1 MTKATRVTRGP
12 KVASKICE
20 VLASQEVEKE
30 EAEDRRSKAEGV
42 RGKESEKVEK
52 DVMDWLTVSEE
63 KSQKNNDGGKV

>member
-30 EAEDRRSKAEGV
+30 EAEDRRSNAEGV
-42 RGKESEKVEK
+42 KQRE
-52 DVMDWLTVSEE
+52 SEE
-63 KSQKNNDGGKV
+63 KRVKRSRRT